1 MEYQEGA
8 AEKQRQ
14 QLAVRVSVVC
24 TAVNLLLAAFKFAA
38 GIWGKSSAMISD
50 GVDSAT
56 DAISAVAVSAGVR
69 MARKKS
75 DQNHQYG
82 HERLECIVSILLAM
96 GLFLTGG
103 GIGLDAASK
112 IIRALS
118 GNAEVLSVPT
128 LLPLIA
134 AMMSIAVKLW
144 LYCFT
149 RAAARKM
156 DSPALMANAWNYR
169 SDVFSSLGSL
179 AAIAGARLGLP
190 ILDPVASA
198 VICLLILKAAYEIC
212 RDAINQMVDA
222 SCDET
227 TNEGI
232 RKVVLSVEGVRGVDL
247 LMTRLFG
254 SRFYVDIEIAV
265 DGEQTLS
272 QAHRIAE
279 QVHDAVES
287 SFPGAKHCM
296 VHMNPYE
303 ERKDGKKDE
312 TDKGEGTVDSGS

>member
-134 AMMSIAVKLW
+134 AMMSIAVKLYPGRRPENG
-144 LYCFT
+144 LPCADGQCLELSERCVFLVGKPGRY
-149 RAAARKM
+149 RRRK
-156 DSPALMANAWNYR
+156 
-169 SDVFSSLGSL
+169 
-179 AAIAGARLGLP
+179 AGASDPGPGCVSGNLPADPESGL
-190 ILDPVASA
+190 
-198 VICLLILKAAYEIC
+198 
-212 RDAINQMVDA
+212 
-222 SCDET
+222 
-227 TNEGI
+227 
-232 RKVVLSVEGVRGVDL
+232 
-247 LMTRLFG
+247 
-254 SRFYVDIEIAV
+254 
-265 DGEQTLS
+265 
-272 QAHRIAE
+272 
-279 QVHDAVES
+279 
-287 SFPGAKHCM
+287 
-296 VHMNPYE
+296 
-303 ERKDGKKDE
+303 
-312 TDKGEGTVDSGS
+312 